1 MNKKDFCIAILEKLL
16 TTRPPA
22 EDLLILLQED
32 YFDTSKIDTLTD
44 ILKAAISEV
53 KDENLKSKLQKVL
66 DYLENLKQRELA
78 DREKE
83 KAELDELLKTIQSL

>member
-16 TTRPPA
+16 TTRSPA

-32 YFDTSKIDTLTD
+32 YFDTSKINTLTD
-44 ILKAAISEV
+44 ILKEAIHEV

-83 KAELDELLKTIQSL
+83 KAELDELLKTLQSL